1 MIKKTIFLALFFI
14 TSLLGYEKNYN
25 LYKDALE
32 KKNYLKAKVYLLK
45 SLEVAF
51 EAGSTKKVAIIYN
64 KIGNLYTTTGEHYKS
79 IEYYK
84 LSLKLNYSQKN
95 INQILLLKNYNNLSN
110 SYSKIGNIFKA
121 FKFSHKAVA
130 VADKR
135 YGKDSKQS
143 KEIVESAK
151 TLQSRLIEA
160 SI

>member
-1 MIKKTIFLALFFI
+1 MIKKTIFLTIFFI
-14 TSLLGYEKNYN
+14 TSLFSYEKDYTI
-25 LYKDALE
+25 YKDALV

-45 SLEVAF
+45 ALDTAF
-51 EAGSTKKVAIIYN
+51 EEGSTKEVAVIYN
-64 KIGNLYTTTGEHYKS
+64 KIGNLYSKTGEYYKA

-95 INQILLLKNYNNLSN
+95 INQVLLLKNYSNLSN

-135 YGKDSKQS
+135 YGKDSKQV
-143 KEIVESAK
+143 KEITNNTK
-151 TLQSRLIEA
+151 NLQSRLIEA